1 MYSVLYNIN
10 VYSPIRICILYLLSV
25 WLCIGKLDNFT
36 KTARLVVTKES
47 IIILYSPFLQT
58 QPEYGG
64 LQIMSNIGTGNIY
77 FWSLNM
83 TLLCAMR
90 TT

>member
-58 QPEYGG
+58 QPEYGAPDNVKYWHREH
-64 LQIMSNIGTGNIY
+64 LFLVS
-77 FWSLNM
+77 
-83 TLLCAMR
+83 
-90 TT
+90 